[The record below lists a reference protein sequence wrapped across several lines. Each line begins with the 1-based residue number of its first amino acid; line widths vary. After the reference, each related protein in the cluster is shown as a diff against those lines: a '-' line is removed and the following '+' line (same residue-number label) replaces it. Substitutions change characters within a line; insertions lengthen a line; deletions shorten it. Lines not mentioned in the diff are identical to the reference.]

1 MVQKWFMLLSPCEK
15 DLSWVTVQCSISANC
30 HLWISRGT
38 FRCHSTYYLI
48 VKIIILLYLI
58 ISIVWWVTLD
68 HLHLLGYSIY
78 ICCSS
83 TWEVV
88 GNWTLN
94 CPRRRRSCRNA
105 ELETGRCTVHAD
117 EDRLVTPSLSRSFY
131 RSYYTASWCSKLN
144 RWHSNI
150 VVFSLLQ

>member
-1 MVQKWFMLLSPCEK
+1 MPEVRKTVESWVPHQRHLLMLYMYVVFVPVQKEKYAIHYCILLYWETPSPALSLLVDNMEEGISTRAYNPCVIEK

-58 ISIVWWVTLD
+58 ISIVWWVTFD
-68 HLHLLGYSIY
+68 HLLLLVYCIY

-83 TWEVV
+83 TW
-88 GNWTLN
+88 
-94 CPRRRRSCRNA
+94 
-105 ELETGRCTVHAD
+105 
-117 EDRLVTPSLSRSFY
+117 
-131 RSYYTASWCSKLN
+131 
-144 RWHSNI
+144 
-150 VVFSLLQ
+150 